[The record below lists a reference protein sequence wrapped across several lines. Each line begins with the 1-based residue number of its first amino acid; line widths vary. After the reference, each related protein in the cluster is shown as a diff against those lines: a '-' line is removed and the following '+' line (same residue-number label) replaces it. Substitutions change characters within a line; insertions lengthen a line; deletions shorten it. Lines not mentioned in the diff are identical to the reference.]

1 MMDREQGSAVVEF
14 VMILPAVVL
23 VLLAVAEVTVVARTQ
38 LELSHA
44 AREGVRVAATTPD
57 TIRAVEAA
65 LALLGPGDAGL
76 ARVSVT
82 RPSTVGEN
90 AVVEV
95 SVPHRLPVI
104 GLSVTLRAR
113 SIMRVE
119 L

>member
-1 MMDREQGSAVVEF
+1 MVEF

-23 VLLAVAEVTVVARTQ
+23 VLLAVAEVAVVARTQ
-38 LELSHA
+38 LELAHA

-57 TIRAVEAA
+57 TTRAVEAA
-65 LALLGPGDAGL
+65 LGLLDPDDASA

-82 RPSTVGEN
+82 RPGSVGSQ

-95 SVPHRLPVI
+95 ALPYRLPLI
-104 GLSVTLRAR
+104 GVTVTLR
-113 SIMRVE
+113 SKSVMRVE

>member
-1 MMDREQGSAVVEF
+1 MTGREQGSAVVEF
-14 VMILPAVVL
+14 VLILPAVVL
-23 VLLAVAEVTVVARTQ
+23 ILLAIAEVTVVARTQ

-57 TIRAVEAA
+57 TVRAVEAT
-65 LALLGPGDAGL
+65 LSLLDSQDAGM

-82 RPSTVGEN
+82 RPSSVGAN
-90 AVVEV
+90 AIVEV
-95 SVPHRLPVI
+95 SVPHRLGII

-113 SIMRVE
+113 SVMRVE

>member
-1 MMDREQGSAVVEF
+1 MEREQGSAVVEF

-23 VLLAVAEVTVVARTQ
+23 VLLAVAEVAVVARTQ

-57 TIRAVEAA
+57 TVRAVEAA
-65 LALLGPGDAGL
+65 LGLLNPADATA

-82 RPSTVGEN
+82 RPASVGSS
-90 AVVEV
+90 AIVEV
-95 SVPHRLPVI
+95 TLPYRLPVI
-104 GLSVTLRAR
+104 GLTVTLR
-113 SIMRVE
+113 SKSVMRVE